1 MGKFENFE
9 LFLEKNSSKIKYGEK
24 NIIKDEWI
32 EYVENNLS
40 FKLPNSYKW
49 FLKKYEFL
57 EIGYENIK
65 IIAPPEFQ
73 EDADIDILYTYK
85 NNLENRILSSDKI
98 SIMEND
104 DEIYYFLIEN
114 GIENNEYK
122 IHLIDHISQ
131 SESFYANNFIDFITL
146 KINSL

>member
-1 MGKFENFE
+1 MKNFE
-9 LFLEKNSSKIKYGEK
+9 LFLEKNNLRVNCGKE
-24 NIIKDEWI
+24 NIVKDEWI

-57 EIGYENIK
+57 ELGYENIK
-65 IIAPPEFQ
+65 IIAPPEFR

-85 NNLENRILSSDKI
+85 NNLKNRILSSNKA

-104 DEIYYFLIEN
+104 NEVYYFLVED
-114 GIENNEYK
+114 GIEDNEYK
-122 IHLIDHISQ
+122 IFLVDYIGQ
-131 SESFYANNFIDFITL
+131 SEYLYANNFIDFITL